1 MKHTDKT
8 LTLLKELK
16 NKRDNLKYIGN
27 EIMECRKHSM
37 GYMDFVIIAI
47 VNRSISITVG
57 IEKLII
63 EHNMTCV
70 RALLRMQLE
79 TVLTMAA
86 FWLTE
91 NPEKMAKEI
100 IVDGKK
106 ITDMKDKDGKRMTYS
121 YLAKK
126 IGKAFEWIP
135 DLYRNTCE
143 YIHFSERHLYDS
155 IYSTNEEKRIAY
167 FIISEKDYNYPE
179 HSWIEVIDYT
189 RHCLFI
195 IEVFLKKYKEIK
207 EITRDKDKEN
217 L

>member
-1 MKHTDKT
+1 VKHTDRT
-8 LTLLKELK
+8 LALLKELK
-16 NKRDNLKYIGN
+16 NKRNDLKSIGS
-27 EIMECRKHSM
+27 EIMKNRKHPM
-37 GYMDFVIIAI
+37 GYLDFVIIAI
-47 VNRSISITVG
+47 VNRSISITAG

-86 FWLTE
+86 FRLTE

-100 IVDGKK
+100 IDDGKK
-106 ITDMKDKDGKRMTYS
+106 INDMKDKDGRRMTYS

-126 IGKAFEWIP
+126 TGEAFEWIP

-143 YIHFSERHLYDS
+143 YIHFSGRHLYDS

-167 FIISEKDYNYPE
+167 FMISEKDYNYPE
-179 HSWIEVIDYT
+179 HSWIEVIKYT
-189 RHCLFI
+189 GYCLYI
-195 IEVFLKKYKEIK
+195 IVSFLEEYK
-207 EITRDKDKEN
+207 N
-217 L
+217 